1 MSDGSCKESLSSTW
15 GSVKKDTLRLRNTQ
29 AFEDLRMLNGQ
40 LNDLL
45 DFLNLLFKTTNHVIS
60 GIGNFLNF
68 HESDKRVD
76 LAWHDLVK
84 NVTGILS

>member
-15 GSVKKDTLRLRNTQ
+15 GSVKKHTLRLSNTQ
-29 AFEDLRMLNGQ
+29 AFEDLRMLDGQ
-40 LNDLL
+40 LNNFLDL
-45 DFLNLLFKTTNHVIS
+45 LNLLFETTNHVIS

-68 HESDKRVD
+68 HESDKRVN
-76 LAWHDLVK
+76 LARHDLVK